1 MKRSLINKIILIL
14 VIIISICAI
23 ICLFTFVEDE
33 DDLSDSFAIVFWIII
48 GLIIFVKTKKNQGKF
63 NHYKLNFGIDGK
75 TLPDIN
81 NINYFREVPCNND
94 IFKGFWIIYQY
105 ELTSAVDC
113 YKGLLGAILL
123 EWLQMGYI
131 SIEKVSNGNYIII
144 LSNIIETNLN
154 SVEIE
159 LLEILKKASKD
170 DLLEYNEFRIWSKEH
185 PYLFSDWLKHV
196 IEFETEKLEQEELII
211 TSTEKKNIFLLGN
224 MNLTVKNVQ
233 TPIRDE
239 AIKLLGLKKFLLD
252 YSLID
257 KRETKEIILWEN
269 YLTFAQLL
277 GIADKVN
284 KQLNNIYPDFSQLFT
299 LNTIAINSLNYFLE
313 ELEYK

>member
-1 MKRSLINKIILIL
+1 MKRSLINKLIIILAI
-14 VIIISICAI
+14 VIIICALV
-23 ICLFTFVEDE
+23 CLFTFVEDD

-48 GLIIFVKTKKNQGKF
+48 GLIVFVKTKKNQGKF
-63 NHYKLNFGIDGK
+63 NHYKLNFGAEGK
-75 TLPDIN
+75 TLPDIKD
-81 NINYFREVPCNND
+81 INYCREVPCNND

-123 EWLQMGYI
+123 EWLQRDYI
-131 SIEKVSNGNYIII
+131 SIEKVFNNNYIID
-144 LSNIIETNLN
+144 LSKIIKQNLN

-170 DLLEYNEFRIWSKEH
+170 DLLEYNEFKNWSKEH
-185 PYLFSDWLKHV
+185 PYIFSDWFKHV
-196 IEFETEKLEQEELII
+196 IEFETKKLEEDELIV
-211 TSTEKKNIFLLGN
+211 TSTENKKIFLLGN

-233 TPIRDE
+233 SPIRDE
-239 AIKLLGLKKFLLD
+239 AIKLLGFKKFLLD